1 MQNAGCSEP
10 LMPTLETLNDPAGP
24 HIHEAVPHADET
36 QCPYCG
42 QPITRK
48 EFKEIQVR
56 IESEGR
62 ERVAK
67 VEQALKDRFARE
79 RKQAEAT
86 GKVAVEQAKK
96 EAVQLAERQIKT
108 LKANQEAVI
117 AARLKTQREA
127 SREEADGSRQ
137 FRASETF
144 RREAEDGRTASAN
157 AASASEENRQ

>member
-1 MQNAGCSEP
+1 M
-10 LMPTLETLNDPAGP
+10 LTIETINDAAGP
-24 HIHEAVPHADET
+24 HVDEADLHADAA

-42 QPITRK
+42 APLSRK
-48 EFKEIQVR
+48 EFEEIRGR
-56 IESEGR
+56 IEAE
-62 ERVAK
+62 ERARAAK

-79 RKQAEAT
+79 RQQAEVKA
-86 GKVAVEQAKK
+86 KVAVEQAKK